1 MTRCAELQSPGFA
14 VKGKFHLVLKT
25 YLCCLEQMQLQIAL
39 ECSASSAPTSIINVF
54 YEDFCVL
61 VIKRCRLHA
70 PSMMLF
76 VWSRKVWE
84 ENSFLKSFGI
94 PGPQIRLLE
103 TRRLLG
109 AVSKQPS
116 GVKRIC
122 FQLMYK
128 GISVQRALQNSR
140 DQLPCITCTFIHD
153 ITPGKHFTAAN
164 DGSLTRSPRQTC
176 TFSTAGLHE
185 HALCWP
191 AAFLFLMHFT

>member
-1 MTRCAELQSPGFA
+1 
-14 VKGKFHLVLKT
+14 
-25 YLCCLEQMQLQIAL
+25 MQLHIAL

-61 VIKRCRLHA
+61 VIKRSRLHA
-70 PSMMLF
+70 PSVMLW

-84 ENSFLKSFGI
+84 ENSVLKSFGI
-94 PGPQIRLLE
+94 PGPQIRLSE

-140 DQLPCITCTFIHD
+140 APWSASLHYMHFYTWHNSWKTIVLQR
-153 ITPGKHFTAAN
+153 TPGRWRALQDKRA
-164 DGSLTRSPRQTC
+164 RSPLLASMNMPSVDLLP
-176 TFSTAGLHE
+176 FY
-185 HALCWP
+185 
-191 AAFLFLMHFT
+191 F

>member
-1 MTRCAELQSPGFA
+1 MKDNALQNFWYQITSVTSRCSAELQSPGFA
-14 VKGKFHLVLKT
+14 LKGKFHLVLKT
-25 YLCCLEQMQLQIAL
+25 YLCCLGQMQLQIAL

-84 ENSFLKSFGI
+84 ENSVLKSFRI
-94 PGPQIRLLE
+94 PGPQIRFSE
-103 TRRLLG
+103 TGRLPG

-128 GISVQRALQNSR
+128 GISVQRALQS
-140 DQLPCITCTFIHD
+140 
-153 ITPGKHFTAAN
+153 
-164 DGSLTRSPRQTC
+164 SLAPWSA
-176 TFSTAGLHE
+176 SLHYR
-185 HALCWP
+185 L
-191 AAFLFLMHFT
+191 LYVT